1 MQPSAPSAPKSSGR
15 RLSPLIMLAALSSAS
30 AGCATPGASLA
41 NLAAATEAPQAEL
54 TPDLTEWCRKDE
66 DVLAEMTGAAFVD
79 QNGLRG
85 RLPIDVSEVETIAV
99 EALGAEVCE
108 RDRADRNVAVTARF
122 NQELRTLW
130 DELQP
135 RRDWWP
141 FD

>member
-1 MQPSAPSAPKSSGR
+1 
-15 RLSPLIMLAALSSAS
+15 
-30 AGCATPGASLA
+30 
-41 NLAAATEAPQAEL
+41 
-54 TPDLTEWCRKDE
+54 
-66 DVLAEMTGAAFVD
+66 MTGAAFVD